1 MNTKLLLKVV
11 LAAASLL
18 ATSVASSA
26 DGVPFCSETDLA
38 NKPDEGVNQ
47 IRSGHVSDG
56 AAVNLT
62 ASLHFKCE
70 EAIADKSICQR
81 LIPAGT
87 SAVELTRYSN
97 SVCVALPGKR
107 PLDVW
112 VGWLPISRWQV
123 DMSDAQLANKS
134 WVGVWQNNRA
144 RLNIAMKG
152 ERLIVDGHA
161 IWQGPA
167 GPHFGEVHLE
177 GTPVDGV
184 LTNSQEGDESAC
196 RIFIRRVNKFI
207 FAQDNGNCG
216 ASNVRFDGLYRF
228 RAGLRP

>member
-1 MNTKLLLKVV
+1 MNTKLLLEVILV
-11 LAAASLL
+11 GAGFLASSL
-18 ATSVASSA
+18 ASSA

-38 NKPDEGVNQ
+38 KKPDESVKQVRG
-47 IRSGHVSDG
+47 GHVSEG
-56 AAVNLT
+56 AAENLIP
-62 ASLHFKCE
+62 SLNFKCE
-70 EAIADKSICQR
+70 EAIADKSICRR

-87 SAVELTRYSN
+87 SAIELTRYSN
-97 SVCVALPGKR
+97 WVCVALPGKR

-123 DMSDAQLANKS
+123 DTSGSQLTNKS
-134 WVGVWQNNRA
+134 WVGVWQNNHA
-144 RLNIAMKG
+144 RLNITEKDG
-152 ERLIVDGHA
+152 RLIVDGHA
-161 IWQGPA
+161 IWQGST
-167 GPHFGEVHLE
+167 GPHFGEAYLE

-184 LTNSQEGDESAC
+184 LTNPQEGDESAC

-216 ASNVRFDGLYRF
+216 ASNVSFDGLYRF